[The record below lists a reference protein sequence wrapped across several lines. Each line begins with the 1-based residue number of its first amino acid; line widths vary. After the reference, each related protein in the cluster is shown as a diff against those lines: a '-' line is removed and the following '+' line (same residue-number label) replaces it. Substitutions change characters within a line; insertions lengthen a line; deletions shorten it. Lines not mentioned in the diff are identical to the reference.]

1 MTGSETQ
8 NHAPSQPDPRLVR
21 IAALNDRIRKTNEG
35 GITFLS
41 RDVALM
47 AGAKTVDLLKQVAD
61 YDRFTKANDPQGERN
76 RGAVLLFGKEVLW
89 EIGYYDEQAVGP
101 SKDPANA
108 DVTTRIMTIMLASEY

>member
-61 YDRFTKANDPQGERN
+61 YDRFTKTNDPQGERN